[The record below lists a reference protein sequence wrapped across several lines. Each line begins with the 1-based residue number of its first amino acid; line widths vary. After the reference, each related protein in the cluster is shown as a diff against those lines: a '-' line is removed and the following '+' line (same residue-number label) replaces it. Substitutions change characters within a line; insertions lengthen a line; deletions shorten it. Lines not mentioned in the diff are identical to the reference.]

1 MTTQRVFRWN
11 GFWKAR
17 GFARFLQA
25 RFHRERPICLKD
37 VRTGNLARGG
47 RGETMV
53 AFAVTLPILLSFL
66 FGLMQVCLA
75 FYTYEWISEAA
86 REGTR
91 YAMVHGSTCE
101 SSVGISCTATG
112 TTGAGSFPSVD
123 SYVSHIGLPN
133 LGGGTMNV
141 VTTYPDGDEV
151 APHRVAVSV
160 TYTFPYKIPFVS
172 SGPISF
178 SSRSEM
184 SILQ

>member
-1 MTTQRVFRWN
+1 LESERIRSVSASSISQRTSDLLEGRAHWESGARWTRRDDGRFCRDPPDSPQLSLRTDASVP
-11 GFWKAR
+11 GF
-17 GFARFLQA
+17 L
-25 RFHRERPICLKD
+25 HL
-37 VRTGNLARGG
+37 
-47 RGETMV
+47 
-53 AFAVTLPILLSFL
+53 
-66 FGLMQVCLA
+66 
-75 FYTYEWISEAA
+75 SEAA

>member
-1 MTTQRVFRWN
+1 M
-11 GFWKAR
+11 
-17 GFARFLQA
+17 
-25 RFHRERPICLKD
+25 KD
-37 VRTGNLARGG
+37 THIGNLARGE

-66 FGLMQVCLA
+66 FGLMQVCMA

-91 YAMVHGSTCE
+91 YAMVHGATCE
-101 SSVGISCTATG
+101 SSTGISCTATA

-123 SYVSHIGLPN
+123 SFVSGIGLPN
-133 LGGGTMNV
+133 LGGGKMNV

-151 APHRVAVSV
+151 APHRVMVSV
-160 TYTFPYKIPFVS
+160 TYTFPYKIPFNS
-172 SGPISF
+172 SAPITL
-178 SSRSEM
+178 SSTSEM